1 MRSNGIFPAYY
12 MKNADQRIFY
22 VWSDAEGCSLEIA
35 QTTKFGGFQAWPR
48 RQLLSDKSGKA
59 MISIVL
65 EEKMNIIDST
75 CSRLHNLMI
84 VTAHHRVGALLT
96 AHP

>member
-1 MRSNGIFPAYY
+1 MAPTAI
-12 MKNADQRIFY
+12 
-22 VWSDAEGCSLEIA
+22 VV
-35 QTTKFGGFQAWPR
+35 
-48 RQLLSDKSGKA
+48 RQSGKA

-65 EEKMNIIDST
+65 EKKMNIIDST